1 MKLIDIINEGP
12 RDPNIFKAI
21 FTAGIPGSGKTTIV
35 KKLTAGT
42 GMKMVSFDELYEYL
56 LKRGSDEDNIAL
68 NKSSHLIDTKFST
81 YLDGRLGIVVDKTSW
96 DYNRVSNIKEQLE
109 SLGYDTLMIYVNT
122 DINVAKQR
130 AKNRFQSTGRHVDDE
145 YIDSVF
151 KKLSGNLGKYQQEFS
166 DRFIIIDNTVDNTN
180 LDQLTQFAQKK
191 IDRFL
196 NARPVN
202 QTAIRWIDDHR

>member
-42 GMKMVSFDELYEYL
+42 GMRMVSFDELYEYL
-56 LKRGSDEDNIAL
+56 LKLRNNGDSDVL
-68 NKSSHLIDTKFST
+68 SKSSHLVDTKLST
-81 YLDGRLGIVVDKTSW
+81 YLDGRLGIIIDKTSW

-122 DINVAKQR
+122 DISVAKQR
-130 AKNRFQSTGRHVDDE
+130 TKDRFQSTGRHVDDE

-166 DRFIIIDNTVDNTN
+166 DRFIIIDNTVNNVN

-191 IDRFL
+191 IDKFL
-196 NARPVN
+196 NARPIN
-202 QTAIRWIDDHR
+202 QTAIRWIEDHR

>member
-12 RDPNIFKAI
+12 RDPNIFKSI

-56 LKRGSDEDNIAL
+56 IKQNNRQDISTL
-68 NKSSHLIDTKFST
+68 NRSSHLVDTKLST
-81 YLDGRLGIVVDKTSW
+81 YLDGRLGIIIDKTSW
-96 DYNRVSNIKEQLE
+96 DYNRVSSIKEQLE
-109 SLGYDTLMIYVNT
+109 TLGYDTLMIYVNT

-130 AKNRFQSTGRHVDDE
+130 TKDRFQSTGRRVDDE

-151 KKLSGNLGKYQQEFS
+151 KKLSSNLGKYQQEFS
-166 DRFIIIDNTVDNTN
+166 DRFIIIDNTVNNAN

-196 NARPVN
+196 NAKPMN
-202 QTAIRWIDDHR
+202 QTAIRWINDHH